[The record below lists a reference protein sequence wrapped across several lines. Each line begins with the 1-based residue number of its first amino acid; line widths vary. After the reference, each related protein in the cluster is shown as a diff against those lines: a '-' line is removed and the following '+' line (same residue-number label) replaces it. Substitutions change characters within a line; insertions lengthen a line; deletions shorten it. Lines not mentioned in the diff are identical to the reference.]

1 MTYVVEGWP
10 KGVMEEVEKEKAL
23 KQAAAEASFNEK
35 SLELNVVKRWAITA
49 ERAQELAELKAKDLQ
64 GKLNEVEV
72 KLAKAMSLVSTHDK
86 ELVNLKETMKTCEQ
100 VYYNMGF
107 KDVENSTGPMIF
119 LARKFGF
126 AKG

>member
-23 KQAAAEASFNEK
+23 KQTAEASFNEK

-49 ERAQELAELKAKDLQ
+49 ERAQELAEQKAKDLQ
-64 GKLNEVEV
+64 GKLNEVKV
-72 KLAKAMSLVSTHDK
+72 KLAKAVSLISAHDK
-86 ELVNLKETMKTCEQ
+86 ELVDLKETMKTCEQ
-100 VYYNMGF
+100 VYYNIGF

>member
-1 MTYVVEGWP
+1 MTYVVEVWP
-10 KGVMEEVEKEKAL
+10 KGVMEEAEKEKAL
-23 KQAAAEASFNEK
+23 KQATEASFNEK

-49 ERAQELAELKAKDLQ
+49 ERAQELAEQKAKDLQ

-72 KLAKAMSLVSTHDK
+72 KLAKAVSLVSAHDK
-86 ELVNLKETMKTCEQ
+86 ELVDLKETMKTCEQ
-100 VYYNMGF
+100 VYYNIGF

>member
-1 MTYVVEGWP
+1 M
-10 KGVMEEVEKEKAL
+10 
-23 KQAAAEASFNEK
+23 
-35 SLELNVVKRWAITA
+35 
-49 ERAQELAELKAKDLQ
+49 
-64 GKLNEVEV
+64 
-72 KLAKAMSLVSTHDK
+72 KLAKAVSLVSAHDK

>member
-1 MTYVVEGWP
+1 MTYVVEVWP
-10 KGVMEEVEKEKAL
+10 KGVMEEAEKEKAL
-23 KQAAAEASFNEK
+23 KQAAEASFNEK

-49 ERAQELAELKAKDLQ
+49 ERAQELAEQKAKDLQ
-64 GKLNEVEV
+64 GKLNEVKV
-72 KLAKAMSLVSTHDK
+72 KLAKAVSLVSAHDK
-86 ELVNLKETMKTCEQ
+86 ELVDLKETMKTCEQ
-100 VYYNMGF
+100 VYYNIGF

>member
-1 MTYVVEGWP
+1 MTYVVKVWP
-10 KGVMEEVEKEKAL
+10 KGVMEEAEKEKAL
-23 KQAAAEASFNEK
+23 KQAAEASFNEK

-49 ERAQELAELKAKDLQ
+49 ERAQELAEQKAKDLQ
-64 GKLNEVEV
+64 GKLNEVKV
-72 KLAKAMSLVSTHDK
+72 KLAKAVSLISAHDK
-86 ELVNLKETMKTCEQ
+86 ELVDLKETMKTCEQ
-100 VYYNMGF
+100 VYYNIGF